1 MDILLSVQQVAG
13 ILATSESTVRRMEE
27 KGDLAVFS
35 DGQYRFNLANVLS
48 IRSEKSHTKAK
59 FSVCG
64 IKAKDLKEVAEKLE
78 DDETN
83 ITLVIEEFDAP
94 GPIAGKYL
102 ACPKGFATVSVYGNK
117 FGKSWMV

>member
-13 ILATSESTVRRMEE
+13 ILGTSESTVRRMEE
-27 KGDLAVFS
+27 RGDLAVFG

-48 IRSEKSHTKAK
+48 IRSEKSRTKAK

-83 ITLVIEEFDAP
+83 ITLVIEEFDPP
-94 GPIAGKYL
+94 GPVAGKYL
-102 ACPKGFATVSVYGNK
+102 TYPKGFATVSVYGSK
-117 FGKSWMV
+117 FGKSWVV